1 MSGNK
6 TLPTTASVHEFIM
19 SVQDARQRQDSLQL
33 LALFE
38 QVTGEKPVM
47 WGPSIIGFGKYHYR
61 YDSGREGDMFLSG
74 FSPRKGA
81 TVLYIGATS
90 KVNKPLL
97 NDLGKH
103 KTGKSCLYIKR
114 LSETNPAVIARIIK
128 NTCDIL
134 KNKND

>member
-19 SVQDARQRQDSLQL
+19 GVNDAKQRQDNLQL
-33 LALFE
+33 PALFE

-47 WGPSIIGFGKYHYR
+47 WGPGIIGFGKYHYR

-81 TVLYIGATS
+81 TVLCIGATS

-97 NDLGKH
+97 KELGKH

-114 LSETNPAVIARIIK
+114 LSDTNPAVIAGIIK
-128 NTCDIL
+128 NTCELL
-134 KNKND
+134 KKIND